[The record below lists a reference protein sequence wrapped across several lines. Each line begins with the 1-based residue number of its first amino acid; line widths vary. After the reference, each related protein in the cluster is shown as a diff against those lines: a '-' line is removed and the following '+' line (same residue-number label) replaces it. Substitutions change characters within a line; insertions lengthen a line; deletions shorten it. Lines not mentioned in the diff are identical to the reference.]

1 MTETLRN
8 AGVRRGHSCQP
19 QFSVAYRLG
28 QRKGL
33 CRLTLE
39 PSAQRD
45 LDLVQKTTEIYTP
58 VTGHRAQKD
67 RGLLQGMVSQEVDNM
82 WVTTAERGRT
92 VGRMAG

>member
-1 MTETLRN
+1 METLGNGGLQRE
-8 AGVRRGHSCQP
+8 HSCQP
-19 QFSVAYRLG
+19 QFSVAYGLG

-45 LDLVQKTTEIYTP
+45 LDLAQKTTEIYTP
-58 VTGHRAQKD
+58 VRGHCTQKD
-67 RGLLQGMVSQEVDNM
+67 RGLLQGMVSQEDDNM
-82 WVTTAERGRT
+82 WVTAAERGLT